1 MTLSE
6 ILNEIHNKNMEVEV
20 YKALSEWIVLDR
32 QQKKVEVAR
41 CKSTIKAI
49 SKIANNNPNK
59 KEALNGIR
67 NLCVCEDGQIILL
80 DDCGNIAYCDMKR
93 FKVEKER

>member
-6 ILNEIHNKNMEVEV
+6 ILNEIHNENVEVEV

-32 QQKKVEVAR
+32 QQTRVEMAR
-41 CKSTIKAI
+41 CKSIIKAI

-59 KEALNGIR
+59 KEALNGIQ
-67 NLCVCEDGQIILL
+67 NLCDL
-80 DDCGNIAYCDMKR
+80 D
-93 FKVEKER
+93 

>member
-6 ILNEIHNKNMEVEV
+6 ILNEIHNENMEVEV
-20 YKALSEWIVLDR
+20 YKALSEWIIYDR
-32 QQKKVEVAR
+32 HQAKVEVAR
-41 CKSTIKAI
+41 CKSIIKAI

-67 NLCVCEDGQIILL
+67 NLCDS
-80 DDCGNIAYCDMKR
+80 D
-93 FKVEKER
+93 

>member
-6 ILNEIHNKNMEVEV
+6 ILNEIHNENMEVEV
-20 YKALSEWIVLDR
+20 YKALSEWIMLDR
-32 QQKKVEVAR
+32 QQTKVEVAR

-49 SKIANNNPNK
+49 GKITNNPNK

-67 NLCVCEDGQIILL
+67 NLCDS
-80 DDCGNIAYCDMKR
+80 D
-93 FKVEKER
+93 